1 MTIVKS
7 FSFPIGEIR
16 GDTFYIKHGSNSFT
30 VIDCYLK
37 DGNGADCRK
46 DEIINEICKES
57 NGRIRSFIST
67 HPDNDHIK
75 GIEDLFVKWTTENFY
90 AVANER
96 PADKEDPS
104 LTKYQ
109 QLMKDHNYAIEKG
122 IRRVWL
128 NQEDEKKE
136 NSSSGIFFHWP
147 VLSNEKFK
155 EALKSVKEEGKS
167 INNISCIFT
176 YQVKGGA
183 SYMWM
188 GDMMEDMQKEYYE
201 KEKANIPHAD
211 ILFHPH
217 HGRESSKV
225 PTELLDAIN
234 PQLIVIGNAPSD
246 KLNYGDSRMTITQNK
261 AGDIVFENDGN
272 KVHVYTKNKIDNPPA
287 CLKKEVGKKS
297 KHVFKDGMFVIDW
310 YYVGTMTISNE

>member
-1 MTIVKS
+1 MTTVKS

-37 DGNGADCRK
+37 DGDGADCRK

-57 NGRIRSFIST
+57 SGRIRRFIST

-75 GIEDLFVKWTTENFY
+75 GIEDLFAKWSTENFY

-96 PADKEDPS
+96 PADPKDPS

-109 QLMKDHNYAIEKG
+109 QLLKNYNYPIGKD

-128 NQEDEKKE
+128 NQEDENKE

-155 EALKSVKEEGKS
+155 EALKNVKEEGKS
-167 INNISCIFT
+167 INNISCVFT
-176 YQVKGGA
+176 YQVKKGA

-188 GDMMEDMQKEYYE
+188 GDMMPDMQKEYYAS
-201 KEKANIPHAD
+201 EKANIPHAD

-217 HGRESSKV
+217 HGRETSKV

-246 KLNYGDSRMTITQNK
+246 KLNYGDSRMTITQNT

-287 CLKKEVGKKS
+287 CLKKENGMKS
-297 KHVFKDGMFVIDW
+297 KYKLKNGVFEIDW
-310 YYVGTMTISNE
+310 HYVGTMTVSN